1 MKAQDCQSR
10 FTARKNSNEAED
22 NVSIGTQA
30 SDTSLDN
37 KTKPRGRRFSWEEI
51 INLDTAEHISTRLIE
66 RHIDVR
72 TTLLRKNTKLLT
84 KVNIPNLRQLEHAI
98 QKMEYYEHMQTYY
111 ELRSG
116 GLLEKYLAEA
126 LKKFEQF

>member
-51 INLDTAEHISTRLIE
+51 INLDTAENISTRLIE
-66 RHIDVR
+66 RLID
-72 TTLLRKNTKLLT
+72 TKKTLLRKKTKLLT
-84 KVNIPNLRQLEHAI
+84 RSNVSIPDLRQLEHAI
-98 QKMEYYEHMQTYY
+98 QKMEYYEYMQTYY
-111 ELRSG
+111 ELRSSS
-116 GLLEKYLAEA
+116 LLEKYLVEA
-126 LKKFEQF
+126 LKKFV